1 MNCPLIQFNF
11 IQERTLRRLTLLLD
25 KMNFASTVADQEY
38 LIEADQEYLIEIAE
52 SKEVLIQ
59 SITGAVSV
67 SLSIFNTDQYNR
79 RPRLTAGANERSIPL
94 AMVIVQV
101 LLFKARVLFVT
112 RYKTLVLISAIIPED
127 TKTDQVQKRKKHV
140 SQQLIY

>member
-11 IQERTLRRLTLLLD
+11 IQERTLRRLTLLLG
-25 KMNFASTVADQEY
+25 KMNYATVADQEY

-59 SITGAVSV
+59 SITGAVF
-67 SLSIFNTDQYNR
+67 LSIFNTDQYNR

-101 LLFKARVLFVT
+101 LLFKARVLLVT

>member
-59 SITGAVSV
+59 SITGAVS
-67 SLSIFNTDQYNR
+67 LSIFNTDQYNR

-101 LLFKARVLFVT
+101 LLFKARVLLVT